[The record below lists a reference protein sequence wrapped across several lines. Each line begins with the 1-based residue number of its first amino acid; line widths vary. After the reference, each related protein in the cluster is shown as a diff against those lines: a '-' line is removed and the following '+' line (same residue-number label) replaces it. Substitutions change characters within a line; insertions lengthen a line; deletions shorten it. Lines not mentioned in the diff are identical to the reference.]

1 MIESITYRHTFV
13 RKLVCHCIIFLPP
26 TCRKEVSI
34 NYRSETPY
42 LDQEKTD
49 LSICG

>member
-13 RKLVCHCIIFLPP
+13 RNLVCHCIIFLPP

-34 NYRSETPY
+34 NYRSGY
-42 LDQEKTD
+42 LDQGKTD
-49 LSICG
+49 LSIGG